1 MDWRRTERRRRRFST
16 ITVVLAIAAG
26 LAAPVA
32 ASAYDWQNGDV
43 FVGLSDGHY
52 NVYDNGGTL
61 RQTIDQ
67 TATGGLNRAVDCAFD
82 NSGVLH
88 TTAFDAGTVVRFLLP
103 EPHTKLADIT
113 VGTNPESISF
123 LRNGNYLVGHQAN
136 PNSLRLLSGAGTPM
150 TNFSPA
156 APASLID
163 LSADQRTVFYVD
175 RNPAAP
181 PSVHRFDVASGA
193 NLPDFASLP
202 AGQRAADLKLL
213 PPGDGSGGLIVA
225 QTADIKRL
233 DGAGNIVQTYDFPG
247 QDTWFGIAL
256 DPDGKSFWAQT
267 STPGA
272 VFRFNIATGAVD
284 RGPLPSAATAFGICV
299 RGTRLAALDNA
310 DPNISIATPAEGATF
325 VQGQSV
331 TANYTCADDSFGT
344 GIASCS
350 GTVAPGATID
360 TASVGRKSFTVD
372 AKDLAGNTSS
382 VTHSYTVV
390 APTPGTPPKVVP
402 RILVSVSFRF
412 AASDKATTLTSF
424 SVKNIPSGSTLTVSC
439 KPKKKGSKCPAKK
452 FTKKNAKGTVKLK
465 TFIGKKFKKDTVITI
480 QVTKS
485 GMVGAVKLVTIRKR
499 NGPSTATR
507 CLPPGAK
514 KAAKCS

>member
-1 MDWRRTERRRRRFST
+1 VRGAV
-16 ITVVLAIAAG
+16 IALAIV

-43 FVGLSDGHY
+43 FVGTSDGNY

-61 RQTIDQ
+61 REVLPQVAI
-67 TATGGLNRAVDCAFD
+67 AGHRAVDCAFD

-88 TTAFDAGTVVRFLLP
+88 TTAFDDTKLVRFLLP
-103 EPHTKLADIT
+103 APHLPLPDIT
-113 VGTNPESISF
+113 VGTQPESISF

-136 PNSLRLLSGAGTPM
+136 PSSLRLLSGAGTPI

-163 LSADQRTVFYVD
+163 LSADQRTLFYVD
-175 RNPAAP
+175 RSPVTAAP
-181 PSVHRFDVASGA
+181 AIHRFDIVSNTNLSDFA
-193 NLPDFASLP
+193 NLGGGNRTL
-202 AGQRAADLKLL
+202 ADLKLL

-225 QTADIKRL
+225 RTTDIKRL
-233 DGAGNIVQTYDFPG
+233 DGAGNVVQTYDFPG

-310 DPNISIATPAEGATF
+310 APGISLASPADGATF

-331 TANYTCADDSFGT
+331 TANYTCADDPFGT

-350 GTVAPGATID
+350 GTVPPGATID
-360 TASVGRKSFTVD
+360 TASVGRKDFTVN
-372 AKDLAGNTSS
+372 AKDLAGNASS
-382 VTHSYTVV
+382 ATHSFTVV
-390 APTPGTPPKVVP
+390 APAPAKVVP
-402 RILVSVSFRF
+402 RILVSVSFKF
-412 AASDKATTLTSF
+412 AASDKATTMTSF

-452 FTKKNAKGTVKLK
+452 LTKKNAKGTVKLK

-514 KAAKCS
+514 KPTKCS

>member
-1 MDWRRTERRRRRFST
+1 MDWRRTQRRGRRVST

-32 ASAYDWQNGDV
+32 ASAYDWQVGDV

-67 TATGGLNRAVDCAFD
+67 TVTGASHRAVDCAFD

-88 TTAFDAGTVVRFLLP
+88 TTAFDDGTVVRFLLP

-113 VGTNPESISF
+113 VGTQPESVSF
-123 LRNGNYLVGHQAN
+123 ARDGSYYVGHQVN
-136 PNSLRLLSGAGTPM
+136 PNSLRHLSGAGTPIA
-150 TNFSPA
+150 NFTPA

-163 LSADQRTVFYVD
+163 LSADQRTMFYVD
-175 RNPAAP
+175 RSGAAAP
-181 PSVHRFDVASGA
+181 IVHRFDVGSGA
-193 NLPDFASLP
+193 DLPDFANVGGGTRTL
-202 AGQRAADLKLL
+202 ADLKLL

-233 DGAGNIVQTYDFPG
+233 DGAGNVVQTYDVPG
-247 QDTWFGIAL
+247 QDSWFGIAL

-272 VFRFNIATGAVD
+272 VFRFNIASGAVD

-310 DPNISIATPAEGATF
+310 PPSIGLTTPANGATF
-325 VQGQSV
+325 TQGQRV
-331 TANYTCADDSFGT
+331 TASFNCADDQFGT
-344 GIASCS
+344 GVASCN
-350 GTVAPGATID
+350 GTVANGAPID
-360 TASVGRKSFTVD
+360 TASVGTKTFKVD
-372 AKDLAGNTSS
+372 AGDVAGNSATRTS
-382 VTHSYTVV
+382 TYTVV
-390 APTPGTPPKVVP
+390 APNPPPP
-402 RILVSVSFRF
+402 RIFVSVSFRF
-412 AASDKATTLTSF
+412 AASNSATKFTSL

-439 KPKKKGSKCPAKK
+439 KPKKKGAKCPAKK
-452 FTKKNAKGTVKLK
+452 LTKKNAKGTVKLK
-465 TFIGKKFKKDTVITI
+465 TFIGKKFTKDTVITI
-480 QVTKS
+480 QVTKP
-485 GMVGAVKLVTIRKR
+485 GTIGAVKLLTIRKR
-499 NGPSTATR
+499 NGPSASTR

-514 KAAKCS
+514 KATKCS